1 MGEVVGRNS
10 ENDKGSVSLLTIF
23 GLMFLVGFWGLFQ
36 LVGLLPG
43 LGGGISIMLCLIY
56 LLVLVGNILSVWGAG
71 RRNGWVLW

>member
-10 ENDKGSVSLLTIF
+10 ENDKGSVSLLTNF